1 MTIELPEKAKAFVK
15 SKVEAGHFTDETAA
29 VTYILGV
36 WQQWERHTG
45 EVRAKVQEGVRAA
58 DEGRGTMI
66 ESPEEAAAFADTIKQ
81 RGRELEAERRRTA
94 L

>member
-1 MTIELPEKAKAFVK
+1 MTIKLPEKAQAFVK
-15 SKVEAGHFTDETAA
+15 SKVESGRFTDETA
-29 VTYILGV
+29 VVMYILDV

-66 ESPEEAAAFADTIKQ
+66 GSPEEADAFADTIKQ
-81 RGRELEAERRRTA
+81 RGRELEAERRRNA
-94 L
+94 F